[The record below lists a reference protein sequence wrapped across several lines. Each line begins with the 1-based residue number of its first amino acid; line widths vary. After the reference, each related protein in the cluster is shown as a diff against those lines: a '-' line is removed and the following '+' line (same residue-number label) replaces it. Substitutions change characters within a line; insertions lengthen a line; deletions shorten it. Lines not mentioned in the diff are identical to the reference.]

1 MAEQGA
7 SQADNVVPLTEPPK
21 EGGTQPAPG
30 TEGEKGPSKN
40 ALKKA
45 AKEKEKAEKAAKR
58 AAAEEAQRKAAEA
71 NDVSKDDYG
80 ELPTLPKATTTPS
93 SNDVQW
99 ISLPLIKEQ
108 LKDTD
113 DAETEDGP
121 HVMFQA
127 VVENAR
133 SQSANLAFLV
143 FKQGMS
149 TIQAVVAKNET
160 ISKQVSTIN
169 ASPNTE
175 IRLIFDYR
183 WSNLQ
188 LVYQLRP

>member
-1 MAEQGA
+1 MC
-7 SQADNVVPLTEPPK
+7 
-21 EGGTQPAPG
+21 
-30 TEGEKGPSKN
+30 EKGFCCKVLDGKDIGAAFRGGLDEFWGFDADEP
-40 ALKKA
+40 LP
-45 AKEKEKAEKAAKR
+45 AKEFAKQFFY
-58 AAAEEAQRKAAEA
+58 AILDSE
-71 NDVSKDDYG
+71 DC
-80 ELPTLPKATTTPS
+80 LIPS

-113 DAETEDGP
+113 DAETEGGP

-169 ASPNTE
+169 ASPNTD